1 MDKNKYL
8 ERLKALK
15 YCKDIK
21 AAHSEADDILC
32 DILIKLGGL
41 KILQK
46 LMTISLNG
54 MLDTY
59 NQNLMK
65 LTVFIFCNNFGV
77 SPRGKVQEFD
87 SCISWVRIPPPQL

>member
-41 KILQK
+41 KIL
-46 LMTISLNG
+46 
-54 MLDTY
+54 
-59 NQNLMK
+59 
-65 LTVFIFCNNFGV
+65 
-77 SPRGKVQEFD
+77 
-87 SCISWVRIPPPQL
+87 